1 MTFGVT
7 EEIGRIV
14 LDAIF
19 NEYGSIESY
28 FEKEFNINQ
37 EELQRLRSI
46 YTE

>member
-7 EEIGRIV
+7 KEIGNIV
-14 LDAIF
+14 LDTIYNA
-19 NEYGSIESY
+19 YGSFEEY

-37 EELQRLRSI
+37 EELQRLRSL